1 MVELINNIKISI
13 LAAFMAG
20 TTACST
26 LHGNTNKSN
35 NLSARCVAVVPMAIG
50 EVDANVIKLSS
61 EICKDSKSA
70 PLWQKLSQQLFTMG
84 KYDKA
89 VQAANTTLKL
99 QPDNA
104 VAKDI
109 ALRSGLKIT
118 EKSLTQMKGNMQF
131 LYGDAWS
138 EANQVAGQISR
149 ARGEKP
155 LDLKNSENSNLLPHE
170 EVKKPTHKSTRVSN
184 TKPKKNISVK
194 RTASAAKPVAAAKPK
209 PAATVKPASKPS
221 NPFSSFN

>member
-1 MVELINNIKISI
+1 MKTSM
-13 LAAFMAG
+13 LAALLVG

-26 LHGNTNKSN
+26 LQGNANKSN
-35 NLSARCVAVVPMAIG
+35 NLSARCVAVVPMAVG
-50 EVDANVIKLSS
+50 ESDANVIKLSTQ
-61 EICKDSKSA
+61 ICKDSNSSL
-70 PLWQKLSQQLFTMG
+70 LWQKLSQQFFAIG
-84 KYDKA
+84 RYDKA
-89 VQAANTTLKL
+89 VQAANATLKL

-138 EANQVAGQISR
+138 EANHVAGQISR

-155 LDLKNSENSNLLPHE
+155 LDLKNSESSNLLPTA
-170 EVKKPTHKSTRVSN
+170 EVKKPTHKRTRVSN
-184 TKPKKNISVK
+184 NKPKKNTSVK

-209 PAATVKPASKPS
+209 PAATVKPATKPS

>member
-35 NLSARCVAVVPMAIG
+35 NLSTRCVAVVPMAIG
-50 EVDANVIKLSS
+50 EVDANVIKLSG

-70 PLWQKLSQQLFTMG
+70 LLWQKLAQQLFTMG

-155 LDLKNSENSNLLPHE
+155 LDLKNSENSNLVPHE
-170 EVKKPTHKSTRVSN
+170 EVKKPIRKRQKTVSA
-184 TKPKKNISVK
+184 KPKKQVPVK
-194 RTASAAKPVAAAKPK
+194 RTASVAK
-209 PAATVKPASKPS
+209 PAAPAAAAKPASKPS

>member
-1 MVELINNIKISI
+1 MKTSM
-13 LAAFMAG
+13 LAALLVG

-26 LHGNTNKSN
+26 LQGNANKSN
-35 NLSARCVAVVPMAIG
+35 NLSARCVAVVPMAVG
-50 EVDANVIKLSS
+50 ESDANVIKLSTQ
-61 EICKDSKSA
+61 ICKDSNSSL
-70 PLWQKLSQQLFTMG
+70 LWQKLSQQFFAIG
-84 KYDKA
+84 RYDKA
-89 VQAANTTLKL
+89 VQAANATLKL

-155 LDLKNSENSNLLPHE
+155 LDLNTSLNQNVVSTDP
-170 EVKKPTHKSTRVSN
+170 VKSPAVKRAKVRSA
-184 TKPKKNISVK
+184 KPKKQSSVK
-194 RTASAAKPVAAAKPK
+194 RTAPVHKPEVAAKPK
-209 PAATVKPASKPS
+209 TTSPVKPSAKPS

>member
-1 MVELINNIKISI
+1 MINYFKISL
-13 LAAFMAG
+13 LASFVVG

-35 NLSARCVAVVPMAIG
+35 NLSSRCVATVPMAIG
-50 EVDANVIKLSS
+50 EVDANIIKLSKQ
-61 EICKDSKSA
+61 ICKDSSSA
-70 PLWQKLSQQLFTMG
+70 LLWQKLSQQFFAMG

-89 VQAANTTLKL
+89 VQAAHTTLKL
-99 QPDNA
+99 QPENA

-138 EANQVAGQISR
+138 EANHVAGQISR

-155 LDLKNSENSNLLPHE
+155 LELKNSESSNLLPTA
-170 EVKKPTHKSTRVSN
+170 EVKKPTHKRTRVSN
-184 TKPKKNISVK
+184 NKPKKNTSVK

-209 PAATVKPASKPS
+209 PAATVKPATKPS